1 MKRNQGYR
9 QAKNPKANLEN
20 IQEGGQHE
28 PSSYN
33 NFVVHNL
40 VNKTSHKT
48 LQLEW
53 IKMFKYLW
61 DYIETPSKQHFKIIE
76 QLMQS

>member
-1 MKRNQGYR
+1 MRRNQGYR
-9 QAKNPKANLEN
+9 QAKDAKADVEN

-33 NFVVHNL
+33 NFVMHNI

-48 LQLEW
+48 LQLEG
-53 IKMFKYLW
+53 IQMFKYFW
-61 DYIETPSKQHFKIIE
+61 DYIKTPSKQHFKIIE
-76 QLMQS
+76 QLVQS